1 MGLKVRIILI
11 TMLANDFN
19 SDFIIYYNFI
29 YFIYN
34 IKINYSGFWGFGVFK
49 FCGIDTCTVFK
60 YYY

>member
-29 YFIYN
+29 DFIYN
-34 IKINYSGFWGFGVFK
+34 IKINYSLFLEGR
-49 FCGIDTCTVFK
+49 CP
-60 YYY
+60 